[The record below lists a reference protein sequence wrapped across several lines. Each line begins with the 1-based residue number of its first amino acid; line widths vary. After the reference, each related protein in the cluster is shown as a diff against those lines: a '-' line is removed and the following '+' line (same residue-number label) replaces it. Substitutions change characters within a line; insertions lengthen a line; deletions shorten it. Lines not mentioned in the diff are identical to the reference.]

1 MHYRGE
7 MRNECPGLR
16 RLQSLRNWD
25 GHTHNQAGS
34 NQCGSGL
41 EKPEKRAMGA
51 AAESGAGGRGK
62 HWGRPWDLR
71 SWKIGRVWK
80 GLGDKGGPF
89 QSWAWGRGLR
99 AGMRGHVPEATGKSV
114 SLERRSVL
122 RIISGDR
129 TEVCRADWNK
139 SWVKYAWGAAG
150 RRTPEYSGK
159 VVMSYIQM
167 ARFSQ
172 CVLVP
177 ATF

>member
-1 MHYRGE
+1 M
-7 MRNECPGLR
+7 
-16 RLQSLRNWD
+16 W
-25 GHTHNQAGS
+25 
-34 NQCGSGL
+34 
-41 EKPEKRAMGA
+41 
-51 AAESGAGGRGK
+51 
-62 HWGRPWDLR
+62 
-71 SWKIGRVWK
+71 
-80 GLGDKGGPF
+80 
-89 QSWAWGRGLR
+89 
-99 AGMRGHVPEATGKSV
+99 GHVPEATGKSV

-139 SWVKYAWGAAG
+139 SWVKYARGAAG

-167 ARFSQ
+167 AQFSQ